1 MRACSATQGPPTPCL
16 LDAASVRPDTI
27 LLLDTF
33 FQVVIFHGET
43 IAAWREQKY
52 HEREEHE
59 AFRVL
64 LGAPTDDAQ
73 IILDS
78 RFPVPRYITCD
89 QHKSEARFVM
99 ARLNPSVTH
108 NSTDS
113 FGGQVIATDDVSLK
127 VFMEHLAKHAVQS

>member
-99 ARLNPSVTH
+99 ARA
-108 NSTDS
+108 STR
-113 FGGQVIATDDVSLK
+113 A
-127 VFMEHLAKHAVQS
+127 

>member
-1 MRACSATQGPPTPCL
+1 MAPARRTPNL
-16 LDAASVRPDTI
+16 FSVTD
-27 LLLDTF
+27 
-33 FQVVIFHGET
+33 QNFHMPIDITTSRG

-127 VFMEHLAKHAVQS
+127 VFMEHLAKLAVQS